1 MPESTT
7 LNDTDIRTSLG
18 KPHKVILFNDNHHS
32 MEEVCVQ
39 IMRAI
44 SCGAEKATQIMLE
57 AHNTG
62 RAVVFT
68 GSLERCELVAEIL
81 EEIRLGTKI
90 EPA

>member
-1 MPESTT
+1 MSTKT
-7 LNDTDIRTSLG
+7 LDDTDISVYIG
-18 KPHKVILFNDNHHS
+18 KPHKVILFNDDHHA
-32 MEEVCVQ
+32 MEEVCIQ
-39 IMRAI
+39 IMKAI
-44 SCGAEKATQIMLE
+44 NCDTQTAMKIMLE